1 MKRHIIANLW
11 LLLLTL
17 LVCSVLYP
25 AVLWVIGQTV
35 FTQNA
40 NGSLVE
46 VDGKV
51 VGSVLIAQPFTKD
64 EFFWPRPSSASYNG
78 AASGASNWGASNYLL
93 RDRVAR
99 AIAPLA
105 KYKSGTKKGQLVGTD
120 IEAWFAEKEKATPIS
135 EPGIVA
141 RWADDHSTLAQNW
154 VKADKLNADYV
165 ISWKARHAAEVD
177 AWKKDNPDISNPKSE
192 DLAVIFFKS
201 YSKEY
206 RGTWPVINERK
217 TADGKTERFVEPGKT
232 GSDIRAVFFD
242 MWRQDNPNIELVEI
256 PADMVMTSGSGLD
269 PHITLQNALYQLDR
283 VAAKRAEMT
292 KRDLVQV
299 KKDIEALLHE
309 KAEAPL
315 RGLVGVELVNV
326 LEVNLALSSRFSP

>member
-1 MKRHIIANLW
+1 MKRHLIANLW

-17 LVCSVLYP
+17 VVCSVLYP

-35 FTQNA
+35 FTQKA

-46 VDGKV
+46 LNGKV
-51 VGSVLIAQPFTKD
+51 VGSKLIAQPFTKD

-105 KYKSGTKKGQLVGTD
+105 KYKSGPKKGQLVGPD
-120 IEAWFAEKEKATPIS
+120 VEVWFAEKEKSAPAN

-141 RWADDHSTLAQNW
+141 RWANEHSTLAQNW
-154 VKADKLNADYV
+154 VKADKLNAEYV
-165 ISWKARHAAEVD
+165 TVWKARHAAEVD
-177 AWKKDNPDISNPKSE
+177 AWKKENPDTLDPKPE
-192 DLAVIFFKS
+192 DLAVPFFRT

-217 TADGKTERFVEPGKT
+217 TADGKSEKIVEPVKT
-232 GSDIRAVFFD
+232 GSDIQAVFFD
-242 MWRQDNPNIELVEI
+242 MWRQDNPKVELEEI
-256 PADMVMTSGSGLD
+256 PADLVMTSGSGLD

-283 VAAKRAEMT
+283 VAAKRADMT
-292 KRDLVQV
+292 KRDPGQIR
-299 KKDIEALLHE
+299 KEIEGLLHE
-309 KAEAPL
+309 RAAAPL
-315 RGLVGVELVNV
+315 RGLAGVQLVNV
-326 LEVNLALSSRFSP
+326 LEINLALQQKYKP